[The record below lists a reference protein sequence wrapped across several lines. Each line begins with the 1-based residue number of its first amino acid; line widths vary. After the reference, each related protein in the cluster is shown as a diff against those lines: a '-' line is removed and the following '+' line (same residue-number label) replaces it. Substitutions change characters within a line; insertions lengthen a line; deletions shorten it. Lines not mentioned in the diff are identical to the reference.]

1 MLPFRGL
8 RTAAFDE
15 DLICSAGSVQ
25 NKGWLRS
32 LLAVDEG
39 ADGGDPVLNGGEGAA
54 VQISGVLMT
63 ETTSTLFIH
72 SPDVAQGSL
81 ISCHLEA

>member
-1 MLPFRGL
+1 MLRFRGL
-8 RTAAFDE
+8 RTVAFDE

-25 NKGWLRS
+25 TKGWLRS
-32 LLAVDEG
+32 LPAVDEG

-54 VQISGVLMT
+54 AQIAGVLIP

-72 SPDVAQGSL
+72 SPDVAQGSM
-81 ISCHLEA
+81 SCHPEA